1 MKRSKDR
8 AEACEET
15 DAELKG
21 CLGLGGQRDIVL
33 EVEPTGLTNAIAQND
48 VLLLPGAFVIR
59 SVGISDVR
67 DQSQCCLGFGNDSD
81 FSYLLIPILP
91 PGRDGRGGG

>member
-8 AEACEET
+8 AEACQET
-15 DAELKG
+15 DSELKG
-21 CLGLGGQRDIVL
+21 CLGLGARGTLFWRQSQQVSL
-33 EVEPTGLTNAIAQND
+33 NAIAQND

-67 DQSQCCLGFGNDSD
+67 LWK
-81 FSYLLIPILP
+81 
-91 PGRDGRGGG
+91 